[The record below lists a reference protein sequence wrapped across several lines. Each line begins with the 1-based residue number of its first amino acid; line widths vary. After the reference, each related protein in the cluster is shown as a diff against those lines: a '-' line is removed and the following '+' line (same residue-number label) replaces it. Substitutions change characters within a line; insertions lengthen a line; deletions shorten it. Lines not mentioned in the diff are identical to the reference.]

1 MQGYFEI
8 GFSGKKSIFFVSN
21 PLIMNIVKTATT
33 IFLYKRPKERVFR
46 CLGKISLP
54 KCSHT
59 LFSSCISFWQHGRIS
74 RFLWN
79 EREFVCPMNIF
90 IAIMLILALLGL
102 LDKMTGGKRG
112 LGADFDHGLATMGGM
127 ALSLVGIYCIGITA
141 VQRLSGPVARL
152 AQVLPFDPSLLV
164 GALLA
169 PDLGGYSIAK
179 QMAASPELGL
189 FSGLTIASTLG
200 SLISFVLPVA
210 MSSIKTPDIP
220 AMMRGIVLGVVTLPA
235 SAVVGGLM
243 LGLNA
248 GQLVRNCAPIL
259 AVCGLLCLFLLKA
272 PAAATRF
279 LSSLGSLMRWL
290 CFSLFALVAAGLF
303 VPKWQIADPALVNE
317 AFVMTGKIT
326 IVICGAMVLSH
337 IALTR
342 FSPPMHWL
350 ARKLRVN
357 EPAVVGLLL
366 SLATSV
372 SMLPLFDR
380 MDARGKAVN
389 AAFSVSGAFVL
400 GGQMAFVAGL
410 EPSSIVAAYMIAKL
424 VGGLAAVAAA
434 VLTTPAEPES

>member
-1 MQGYFEI
+1 M
-8 GFSGKKSIFFVSN
+8 
-21 PLIMNIVKTATT
+21 L
-33 IFLYKRPKERVFR
+33 FR
-46 CLGKISLP
+46 S
-54 KCSHT
+54 
-59 LFSSCISFWQHGRIS
+59 
-74 RFLWN
+74 
-79 EREFVCPMNIF
+79 
-90 IAIMLILALLGL
+90 
-102 LDKMTGGKRG
+102 
-112 LGADFDHGLATMGGM
+112 
-127 ALSLVGIYCIGITA
+127 
-141 VQRLSGPVARL
+141 
-152 AQVLPFDPSLLV
+152 
-164 GALLA
+164 
-169 PDLGGYSIAK
+169 
-179 QMAASPELGL
+179 
-189 FSGLTIASTLG
+189 
-200 SLISFVLPVA
+200 
-210 MSSIKTPDIP
+210 
-220 AMMRGIVLGVVTLPA
+220 
-235 SAVVGGLM
+235 
-243 LGLNA
+243 
-248 GQLVRNCAPIL
+248 
-259 AVCGLLCLFLLKA
+259 LKA

>member
-1 MQGYFEI
+1 
-8 GFSGKKSIFFVSN
+8 
-21 PLIMNIVKTATT
+21 
-33 IFLYKRPKERVFR
+33 
-46 CLGKISLP
+46 
-54 KCSHT
+54 
-59 LFSSCISFWQHGRIS
+59 
-74 RFLWN
+74 
-79 EREFVCPMNIF
+79 MNIF
-90 IAIMLILALLGL
+90 IAVMLILALLGL
-102 LDKMTGGKRG
+102 LDKMTGGRRG

-152 AQVLPFDPSLLV
+152 AEVLPFDPSLLI

-179 QMAASPELGL
+179 QMAASPALGL
-189 FSGLTIASTLG
+189 FSGLMVASSLG
-200 SLISFVLPVA
+200 CTVSFVLPVSMA
-210 MSSIKTPDIP
+210 SIKKQDEP
-220 AMMRGIVLGVVTLPA
+220 AMMRGLVLGVVTLPA
-235 SAVVGGLM
+235 GAIVGGLL
-243 LGLNA
+243 LGLDA
-248 GQLVRNCAPIL
+248 GQLARNCAPIL
-259 AVCGLLCLFLLKA
+259 LVCGLLCFSLLKA
-272 PAAATRF
+272 PAATTRF
-279 LSSLGSLMRWL
+279 LSGLGSLMRLL
-290 CFSLFALVAAGLF
+290 CFSLFALVMAGLF
-303 VPKWQIADPALVNE
+303 VPKWQIADLALVSE

-326 IVICGAMVLSH
+326 VVVCGAMVLSH

-380 MDARGKAVN
+380 MDPRGKAVN

-410 EPSSIVAAYMIAKL
+410 EPSSIVAAYMISKL
-424 VGGLAAVAAA
+424 AGGLAAIAAA
-434 VLTTPAEPES
+434 ILTTPADPENLR